1 MEIEADKGVEA
12 LVWLEEG
19 LVREQ
24 MWRLKKAI
32 DGNLGCQ
39 NINLGASDC

>member
-1 MEIEADKGVEA
+1 LKLTKMLKLWCGWRKDWFGN
-12 LVWLEEG
+12 
-19 LVREQ
+19 